1 MNKNLW
7 LLILSQVFGFTA
19 ANVTVFLSGIIG
31 SQISPIK
38 SLSTFPPSI
47 YVVGI
52 ALSTIFAAKIMSI
65 IGRKLGFVL
74 ASIGSTLACLL
85 AAFAILNKNFTIF
98 SLSCFFLGTGMAFIH
113 QYRFAAAESVEKQK
127 APKAVSMLLL
137 AGIVSAFIGI
147 SLANYTKN
155 LVSDHIYVGSYLALA
170 CFTIMPAIFLSFY
183 KNTHIQDNKNSINKS
198 VRSYKEFIS
207 DPKFLQAMFSATF
220 GYVVMAF
227 LMTATPISMHY
238 IHNISV
244 DKVGIVIQFHVLG
257 MFLPSLITGNLINK
271 YGPSKM
277 MYAGTFFYFLTIIMS
292 IFEPNFLNYFI
303 SLILLGIGWNFLYIS
318 GTSLLVTTYQEHE
331 KFKAQ
336 GLNDLVVFSATALGS
351 LSAGILISLTSWKII
366 NFMCIP
372 FIILILASIIRA
384 DRKYNKLEKV

>member
-1 MNKNLW
+1 MNRNLG
-7 LLILSQVFGFTA
+7 LLILSQIFGFTA

-52 ALSTIFAAKIMSI
+52 ALSTIFAAKVMSL
-65 IGRKLGFVL
+65 IGRRLGFIL
-74 ASIGSTLACLL
+74 ASIGSSLACLL
-85 AAFAILNKNFTIF
+85 AAYAILNNNFIIF

-113 QYRFAAAESVEKQK
+113 QYRFAAAESVEKNK

-155 LVSDHIYVGSYLALA
+155 FITDHIYVGSYIALA
-170 CFTIMPAIFLSFY
+170 CFTIMPALILSFY
-183 KNTHIQDNKNSINKS
+183 KNTNIQNNEINNNND
-198 VRSYKEFIS
+198 VRSYKEFFL
-207 DPKFLQAMFSATF
+207 DPKFLQAMFAATF

-227 LMTATPISMHY
+227 LMTATPISMHF

-271 YGPSKM
+271 YGTSKI
-277 MYAGTFFYFLTIIMS
+277 MYAGIFFYLLTIMMS
-292 IFEPNFLNYFI
+292 F
-303 SLILLGIGWNFLYIS
+303 
-318 GTSLLVTTYQEHE
+318 
-331 KFKAQ
+331 
-336 GLNDLVVFSATALGS
+336 
-351 LSAGILISLTSWKII
+351 
-366 NFMCIP
+366 
-372 FIILILASIIRA
+372 
-384 DRKYNKLEKV
+384 

>member
-7 LLILSQVFGFTA
+7 LLILSQIFGFTA

-31 SQISPIK
+31 SEISPIK
-38 SLSTFPPSI
+38 ALATFPPSV

-52 ALSTIFAAKIMSI
+52 AISTIFAAKVMSA
-65 IGRKLGFVL
+65 IGRRLGFVL
-74 ASIGSTLACLL
+74 ASIGSSLACIL
-85 AAFAILNKNFTIF
+85 AAYAILNNNFLIF

-147 SLANYTKN
+147 SLANFTKN

-170 CFTIMPAIFLSFY
+170 CFTIMPALILSFY
-183 KNTHIQDNKNSINKS
+183 KNTNIQSDEINFNKE
-198 VRSYKEFIS
+198 VRSYKEFFL

-227 LMTATPISMHY
+227 LMTATPISMHFM
-238 IHNISV
+238 HNISV

-271 YGPSKM
+271 YGPSKI
-277 MYAGTFFYFLTIIMS
+277 MYAGTFFYLLTIIMS
-292 IFEPNFLNYFI
+292 FFEPNFMNYLI

-336 GLNDLVVFSATALGS
+336 GFNDLVVFSATAIGS
-351 LSAGILISLTSWKII
+351 LSAGILVSITSWKVI
-366 NFMCIP
+366 NLMCIP
-372 FIILILASIIRA
+372 FLILILFSIIRA
-384 DRKYNKLEKV
+384 DNKKDIQ

>member
-1 MNKNLW
+1 MNRNLW
-7 LLILSQVFGFTA
+7 LLILSQIFGFTA

-31 SQISPIK
+31 SEISPIK
-38 SLSTFPPSI
+38 ALATFPPSI

-52 ALSTIFAAKIMSI
+52 AISTVFAAKVMSV
-65 IGRKLGFVL
+65 IGRRLGFVL
-74 ASIGSTLACLL
+74 ASIGSSLASLL
-85 AAFAILNKNFTIF
+85 SAYAILNNNFIIF

-147 SLANYTKN
+147 SLANFTKN
-155 LVSDHIYVGSYLALA
+155 LVSDHVYVGSYLALA
-170 CFTIMPAIFLSFY
+170 CFTIMPAIILSFY
-183 KNTHIQDNKNSINKS
+183 KNTNVQSDEINLNKE
-198 VRSYKEFIS
+198 VRSYKEFFL

-227 LMTATPISMHY
+227 LMTATPISMHF

-271 YGPSKM
+271 YGPSNI
-277 MYAGTFFYFLTIIMS
+277 MYAGTLFYLLTIIMS
-292 IFEPNFLNYFI
+292 FFEPNFLNYLI

-318 GTSLLVTTYQEHE
+318 GTSLLVTTYQDHE

-336 GLNDLVVFSATALGS
+336 GFNDLVVFSATAIGS
-351 LSAGILISLTSWKII
+351 LSAGVLISITSWKVL
-366 NFMCIP
+366 NLMCIP
-372 FIILILASIIRA
+372 FLVLILFSTIRA
-384 DRKYNKLEKV
+384 DMKKSVK

>member
-1 MNKNLW
+1 MNRNLW
-7 LLILSQVFGFTA
+7 LLILSQIFGFTA

-52 ALSTIFAAKIMSI
+52 ALSTIFAAKVMSL
-65 IGRKLGFVL
+65 IGRRLGFIL
-74 ASIGSTLACLL
+74 ASIGSSLACLL
-85 AAFAILNKNFTIF
+85 AAYAILNNNFIIF

-113 QYRFAAAESVEKQK
+113 QYRFAAAESVEKNK

-155 LVSDHIYVGSYLALA
+155 FITDHIYVGSYIALA
-170 CFTIMPAIFLSFY
+170 CFTIMPALILSFY
-183 KNTHIQDNKNSINKS
+183 KNTNIQNNEINNNND
-198 VRSYKEFIS
+198 VRSYKEFFL
-207 DPKFLQAMFSATF
+207 DPKFLQAMFAATF

-227 LMTATPISMHY
+227 LMTATPISMHF

-271 YGPSKM
+271 YGTSKI
-277 MYAGTFFYFLTIIMS
+277 MYAGIFFYLLTIMMS
-292 IFEPNFLNYFI
+292 FFDSDFENYLI

-318 GTSLLVTTYQEHE
+318 GTSLLVTTYKEHE

-336 GLNDLVVFSATALGS
+336 GFNDLVVFSATAIGS
-351 LSAGILISLTSWKII
+351 LSAGILISVTSWQVL
-366 NFMCIP
+366 NLMCIP
-372 FIILILASIIRA
+372 FIILILFSILRA
-384 DRKYNKLEKV
+384 DFKKSI